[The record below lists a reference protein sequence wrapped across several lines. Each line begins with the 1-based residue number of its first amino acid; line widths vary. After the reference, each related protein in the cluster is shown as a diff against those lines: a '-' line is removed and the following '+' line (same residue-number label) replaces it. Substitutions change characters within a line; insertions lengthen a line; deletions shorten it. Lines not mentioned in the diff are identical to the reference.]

1 MTEFIYGAPVKRR
14 SPIRSLL
21 RLVVILT
28 LLLSSYAKARYLA
41 SGALF
46 DDALLGSRSLGLFII
61 AFESF
66 FAVWTLSGLFS
77 RWNRYATLA
86 LFSFFALVAFAKGV
100 SGASSCGCFGA
111 IQVNPWLTFALDAAI
126 VALCFTSLT
135 RGERLSND
143 RSRPRIAAWLS
154 IATLLCAALV
164 TVSAAPERG
173 VLLVDA
179 DQKIPDGATVALL
192 PERWLGAKFPL
203 AKLCHTEVDLSVG
216 RFAVM
221 LSRAGCEECRA
232 ATKKYKAL
240 AEKSSARLVV
250 LDVDNTASDEVIEG
264 VFCGSLDSRFIW
276 VVRTPVLLWIDNA
289 IVDKVER

>member
-1 MTEFIYGAPVKRR
+1 MTEFIFGVSAKQR
-14 SPIRSLL
+14 SPVWSLL
-21 RLVVILT
+21 RVIVVLT

-41 SGALF
+41 SGALL
-46 DDALLGSRSLGLFII
+46 DDALLGSRSLGLFTVV
-61 AFESF
+61 FESF
-66 FAVWTLSGLFS
+66 FAV
-77 RWNRYATLA
+77 
-86 LFSFFALVAFAKGV
+86 
-100 SGASSCGCFGA
+100 
-111 IQVNPWLTFALDAAI
+111 
-126 VALCFTSLT
+126 
-135 RGERLSND
+135 SND

-203 AKLCHTEVDLSVG
+203 TKLCHTEVDLSVG

-240 AEKSSARLVV
+240 AEESSARLVV
-250 LDVDNTASDEVIEG
+250 LDVDNTAGVI
-264 VFCGSLDSRFIW
+264 
-276 VVRTPVLLWIDNA
+276 
-289 IVDKVER
+289 